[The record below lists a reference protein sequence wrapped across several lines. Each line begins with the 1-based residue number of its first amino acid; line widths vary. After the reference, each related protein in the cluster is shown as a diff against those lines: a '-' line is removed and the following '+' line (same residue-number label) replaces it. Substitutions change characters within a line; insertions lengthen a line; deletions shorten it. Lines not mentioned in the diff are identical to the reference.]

1 MIRKVEKLIK
11 RYNELVEIL
20 SDPNIAKDRNRFHKL
35 SKEQSDLSEIVS
47 ESQRLESLEKEIE
60 NTKDLLSSEDD
71 EMRELAEAELG
82 ELKKELVKV
91 DRRLNRLL
99 IPKDP
104 RDEKSVIIEIRAAAG
119 GEESALFA
127 AELFRVYK
135 QYAISKKWKVE
146 IISSHSTN
154 IGGFK
159 EIIFSIEGKNVYRY
173 LKYESGVHRVQRV
186 PETESGGRIHTS
198 TITVAVMQE
207 AEEVDIQISPE
218 DIRIDVYRSSG
229 HGGQCVQTCDS
240 AVRITHLPTGMIVT
254 CQDERS
260 QFQNKERAMK
270 VLRSRLYEIE
280 QSKKDKEHAEFRRV
294 QVGSGDRAEK
304 IRTYNFPQTRI
315 SDHRINLTLYKLP
328 EVMLG
333 DLDRVV
339 KPLIQAEEQK
349 KLEEL
354 SDSSSTH
361 Q

>member
-1 MIRKVEKLIK
+1 MIRKVEKLAK
-11 RYNELVEIL
+11 RYNELIDIL
-20 SDPNIAKDRNRFHKL
+20 SDPDVAKDRNRFQKL
-35 SKEQSDLSEIVS
+35 SKEQSDLSEIVNMANL
-47 ESQRLESLEKEIE
+47 LESIQQEISSTKE
-60 NTKDLLSSEDD
+60 LLNSEDE
-71 EMRELAEAELG
+71 EMSSLAESELSKLKRELT
-82 ELKKELVKV
+82 KV
-91 DRRLNRLL
+91 DNKLNRLL

-159 EIIFSIEGKNVYRY
+159 EAIFSIEGKNVYRY

-198 TITVAVMQE
+198 TVTVAVMQE
-207 AEEVDIQISPE
+207 AEEVDVQINPD

-260 QFQNKERAMK
+260 QLQNKERAMK
-270 VLRSRLYEIE
+270 VLRSRLFEIE
-280 QSKKDKEHAEFRRV
+280 QAKKDEEHAEFRRV
-294 QVGSGDRAEK
+294 QIGSGDRAEK
-304 IRTYNFPQTRI
+304 IRTYNFPQSRI
-315 SDHRINLTLYKLP
+315 SDHRINLTLYKLS

-333 DLDRVV
+333 DLDMVV
-339 KPLIQAEEQK
+339 KPLIQAEEEK

-354 SDSSSTH
+354 SDSSSTNK
-361 Q
+361 

>member
-1 MIRKVEKLIK
+1 MIRKAEKLIN
-11 RYNELVEIL
+11 RYNELIELL
-20 SDPNIAKDRNRFHKL
+20 SNPDVIKDNNKFRKL
-35 SKEQSDLSEIVS
+35 SKEQSELAEIVNVANRY
-47 ESQRLESLEKEIE
+47 EELETEIE
-60 NTKDLLSSEDD
+60 NTKSLLSTSDL
-71 EMRELAEAELG
+71 EMKELAAAELEELEAEL
-82 ELKKELVKV
+82 KRTDNK
-91 DRRLNRLL
+91 LNRLL

-104 RDEKSVIIEIRAAAG
+104 RDEKSVIMEIRSAAG

-127 AELFRVYK
+127 AELFRAYK
-135 QYAISKKWKVE
+135 QFAISRNWEVE
-146 IISSHSTN
+146 IINSHATD

-159 EIIFSIEGKNVYRY
+159 EIIFSIEGKNVFRY
-173 LKYESGVHRVQRV
+173 MKYESGVHRVQRV

-207 AEEVDIQISPE
+207 AEEVDLQIKPE

-280 QSKKDKEHAEFRRV
+280 QAKKDKEHAETRRV

-304 IRTYNFPQTRI
+304 IRTYNYPQTRI
-315 SDHRINLTLYKLP
+315 SDHRINLTIYKLP

-333 DLDRVV
+333 NLDLVV
-339 KPLIQAEEQK
+339 QPLIQAEEQK
-349 KLEEL
+349 KLDEL
-354 SDSSSTH
+354 AKSASTGK
-361 Q
+361 